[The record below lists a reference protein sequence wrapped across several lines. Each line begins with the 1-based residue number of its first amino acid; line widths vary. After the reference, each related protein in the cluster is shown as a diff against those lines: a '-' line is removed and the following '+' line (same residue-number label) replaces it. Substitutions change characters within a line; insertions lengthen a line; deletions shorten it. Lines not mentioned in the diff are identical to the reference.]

1 MSCQFT
7 VSLFS
12 PIVFSLSVSGRWFT
26 YRYADELR
34 ALQCLT
40 CRVCWDKNQVTVR
53 CVCIM

>member
-7 VSLFS
+7 VSLSS

-26 YRYADELR
+26 NRYADELR
-34 ALQCLT
+34 A
-40 CRVCWDKNQVTVR
+40 VCWDKNQVTVR